1 MRALIEMFLED
12 KVIELY
18 DLFWRTA
25 SISICNSFVV
35 VITDYGI
42 AVIE

>member
-12 KVIELY
+12 KLIELY

-25 SISICNSFVV
+25 SISICNSFAV
-35 VITDYGI
+35 VIIDYDI
-42 AVIE
+42 VVIE